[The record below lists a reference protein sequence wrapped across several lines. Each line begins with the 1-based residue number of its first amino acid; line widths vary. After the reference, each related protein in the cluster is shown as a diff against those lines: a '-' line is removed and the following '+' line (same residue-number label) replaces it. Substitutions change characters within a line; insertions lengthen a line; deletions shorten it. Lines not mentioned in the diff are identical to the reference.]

1 MQSRIWI
8 VLLLGLLLPA
18 ATADNPPVESTKVGT
33 QTGGINTATT
43 PAARNCPKCQS
54 EMEQGFLFR
63 PSNPNPSIPIY
74 WVQGP
79 PIKNFW
85 LGTVGGVSQYL
96 AAFRCKSCGYTE
108 LYTGDYYPSPLSP
121 KKAKR
126 KKP

>member
-54 EMEQGFLFR
+54 EMEQGHLFKT
-63 PSNPNPSIPIY
+63 NADNTYPIY
-74 WVQGP
+74 WVQGAP
-79 PIKNFW
+79 KRFR
-85 LGTVGGVSQYL
+85 LGGEVGVLQYL
-96 AAFRCKSCGYTE
+96 WAFRCKSCGYTE